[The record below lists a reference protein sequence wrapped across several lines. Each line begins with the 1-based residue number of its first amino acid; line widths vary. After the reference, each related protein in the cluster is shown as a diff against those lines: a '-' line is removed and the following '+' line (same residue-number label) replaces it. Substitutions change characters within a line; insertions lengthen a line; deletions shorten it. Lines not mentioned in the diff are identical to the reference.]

1 VKSFFLT
8 PNPFWQ
14 KTNSKGWYKNSPIG
28 TNEISKWTKSS
39 AKNIGLDVKRVKIT
53 NHSYG
58 VGEQKLVKITGHSNP
73 SSLKPYL
80 QLEQEHHREIIG
92 SIRTTIQETV
102 TTTAQNTSMQQSINK
117 RHESSE
123 NQVVYKNCVFNNCTF
138 PLN

>member
-80 QLEQEHHREIIG
+80 QLEQEHH
-92 SIRTTIQETV
+92 TTIQETV

>member
-1 VKSFFLT
+1 MGRRGNQITCEKFFLT

-53 NHSYG
+53 NHSNRAAAVTELSRNG

-80 QLEQEHHREIIG
+80 QLNQEHHREIIG

-102 TTTAQNTSMQQSINK
+102 TK
-117 RHESSE
+117 L
-123 NQVVYKNCVFNNCTF
+123 C
-138 PLN
+138 PLIDCLT